1 MIDVAIAG
9 AGPVGATLALALA
22 GGDLD
27 VVVVD
32 AREAG
37 KPAHDRTLGLSHG
50 TRLVF
55 ERVGAWTRL
64 AATPGAV
71 TPITAID
78 VSQAR
83 GFGSVRLDAADH
95 ALPALGYV
103 VSYRALQQ
111 VLDEALAHA
120 RIPVTFGSA
129 VQRVDATQAHGV
141 LEIDATRV
149 LEARLAVVADGA
161 ATSIDGIARR
171 HHDYRQVA
179 IVTKVTID
187 HPQHGVAY
195 ERFTPE
201 GPVALMPE
209 RDHYAVIWT
218 CRPLDADRLLALPD
232 ADFIAALATHFGAR
246 VRRFTSVAERR
257 GFPLALDVARN
268 TTLPHL
274 VVVGNAAQALHP
286 IAAQGFNLGLRDA
299 YDLARTIVE
308 TPRADIGSPAM
319 LERYRKRRAIDRGA
333 GIAFTHGLVQLFGND
348 WPWLRIP
355 RGVGMMLLDTLPI
368 AKRAFGRAMLFGAR

>member
-9 AGPVGATLALALA
+9 AGPVGATLALSLA
-22 GGDLD
+22 GSDLD
-27 VVVVD
+27 VTVAE

-37 KPAHDRTLGLSHG
+37 KSPHDRTLGLSHG

-55 ERVGAWTRL
+55 ERVGAWTPL

-103 VSYRALQQ
+103 VSYLALQR
-111 VLDEALAHA
+111 VLDDALARA
-120 RIPVTFGSA
+120 GVAVTYGSA
-129 VQRVDATQAHGV
+129 VRGVDAAPARGALV
-141 LEIDATRV
+141 IDATRV
-149 LEARLAVVADGA
+149 IEARLAVVADGA

-171 HHDYRQVA
+171 RHDYRQVA
-179 IVTKVTID
+179 IVTQVTID
-187 HPQHGVAY
+187 HPHCGVAY

-218 CRPLDADRLLALPD
+218 CRPIDADRLLGLPD
-232 ADFIAALATHFGAR
+232 ADFLAALATHFGPR
-246 VRRFTSVAERR
+246 VRRFTSVAARR

-274 VVVGNAAQALHP
+274 VAVGNAAQALHP

-299 YDLARTIVE
+299 FDLARTIVE
-308 TPRADIGSPAM
+308 TPRAEIGSSAM

>member
-1 MIDVAIAG
+1 VIDVAIAG
-9 AGPVGATLALALA
+9 AGPVGATLALSLA
-22 GGDLD
+22 RADLD
-27 VVVVD
+27 VTVVE

-55 ERVGAWTRL
+55 ERVGAWTPL

-71 TPITAID
+71 TPIAAID

-83 GFGSVRLDAADH
+83 GFGSVRLDAAEH

-111 VLDEALAHA
+111 VLDDALS
-120 RIPVTFGSA
+120 RSRVRVTFGNP
-129 VQRVDATQAHGV
+129 VRRVGFTPAHGT

-149 LEARLAVVADGA
+149 VEARLAVVADGA

-171 HHDYRQVA
+171 RHDYRQVA
-179 IVTKVTID
+179 IVTQVSID
-187 HPQHGVAY
+187 HPHHGVAY
-195 ERFTPE
+195 ERFTPQ

-218 CRPLDADRLLALPD
+218 CRRLDADRLLALPD
-232 ADFIAALATHFGAR
+232 AEFLAALAAHFGPR
-246 VRRFTSVAERR
+246 VRRFTGVAARR
-257 GFPLALDVARN
+257 AFPLVLDVARN
-268 TTLPHL
+268 TTLPHFA
-274 VVVGNAAQALHP
+274 VIGSAAQALHP

-308 TPRADIGSPAM
+308 TPRADLGSPAM

-355 RGVGMMLLDTLPI
+355 RGLGMMMLDTLPV